1 VAAVGI
7 DGLHRQ
13 VQALRDLARAD
24 AFTDQPEHFQLAVRE
39 RRDGIFVD
47 AGSTGNLLTENKLSG
62 NVFDAWDESSGTGT
76 AGTAN
81 RWKHNKGQTSFPA
94 GLFG

>member
-1 VAAVGI
+1 MECV
-7 DGLHRQ
+7 RYPQ
-13 VQALRDLARAD
+13 VDHSSSHD
-24 AFTDQPEHFQLAVRE
+24 NVY
-39 RRDGIFVD
+39 GIFV
-47 AGSTGNLLTENKLSG
+47 AAASSGNLLTENKLTG
-62 NVFDAWDESSGTGT
+62 NVFDAWDESSGSGT